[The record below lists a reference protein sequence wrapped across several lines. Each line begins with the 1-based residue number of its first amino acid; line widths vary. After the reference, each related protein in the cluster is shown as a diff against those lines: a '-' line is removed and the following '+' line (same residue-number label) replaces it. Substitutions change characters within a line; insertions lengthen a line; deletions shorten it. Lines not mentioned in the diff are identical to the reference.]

1 MWDREIEGPGRQDIV
16 EVKPDIMD
24 VMIFGAV
31 AARCGTDSLYGV
43 VCPQRLKPIDNVGMG
58 CMGRLE
64 RKRMKEVERK

>member
-24 VMIFGAV
+24 VMIFGVV
-31 AARCGTDSLYGV
+31 AARGGTDSWYGV

-58 CMGRLE
+58 CMGKLE
-64 RKRMKEVERK
+64 RKG

>member
-24 VMIFGAV
+24 VMIFGVV
-31 AARCGTDSLYGV
+31 AARGGTDSWYGV
-43 VCPQRLKPIDNVGMG
+43 VCPQRLKPIDNVGIG

-64 RKRMKEVERK
+64 RKG

>member
-24 VMIFGAV
+24 VMIFGVV
-31 AARCGTDSLYGV
+31 AARGGTDSWYGV

-64 RKRMKEVERK
+64 RKG

>member
-31 AARCGTDSLYGV
+31 AARGGTDSWYGV

>member
-31 AARCGTDSLYGV
+31 AARGGRRVRTEYGV

-64 RKRMKEVERK
+64 RKG

>member
-24 VMIFGAV
+24 VMIFGVV
-31 AARCGTDSLYGV
+31 AARCGTDSWYGV
-43 VCPQRLKPIDNVGMG
+43 VCPQRLKPIDNVGTG

-64 RKRMKEVERK
+64 RKG

>member
-1 MWDREIEGPGRQDIV
+1 MRGSVCGNREIEGPGRQDIV

-24 VMIFGAV
+24 VMIFGVV
-31 AARCGTDSLYGV
+31 AARGGTDSWYGV

-64 RKRMKEVERK
+64 RKG

>member
-24 VMIFGAV
+24 VMILGAV
-31 AARCGTDSLYGV
+31 AARGGTDSWYGV
-43 VCPQRLKPIDNVGMG
+43 VCLQRLKPIDNVGMG
-58 CMGRLE
+58 CMGKLE

>member
-24 VMIFGAV
+24 VMIFGVV
-31 AARCGTDSLYGV
+31 AARGGTDSLYGV
-43 VCPQRLKPIDNVGMG
+43 VCPQRLKPIDSVGMG

-64 RKRMKEVERK
+64 RKG

>member
-24 VMIFGAV
+24 VMIFGVV

-58 CMGRLE
+58 CMGRLK
-64 RKRMKEVERK
+64 RKG